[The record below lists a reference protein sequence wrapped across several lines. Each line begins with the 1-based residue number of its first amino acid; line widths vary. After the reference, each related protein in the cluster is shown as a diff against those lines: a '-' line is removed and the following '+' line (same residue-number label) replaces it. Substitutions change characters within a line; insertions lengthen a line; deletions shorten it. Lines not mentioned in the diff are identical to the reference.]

1 MMYLQT
7 NRQQKEKNMARGRNE
22 VQDYRF
28 MRKMRDDAMI
38 QYIKCETRFQ
48 MFLFKHKG
56 TASGHYDDCERIIEE
71 ATKIVRKENGA
82 D

>member
-1 MMYLQT
+1 MMYLQL
-7 NRQQKEKNMARGRNE
+7 NSQQKEKDMARGRNE

-28 MRKMRDDAMI
+28 MRKMRDEAMI

-48 MFLFKHKG
+48 MFLLKHKG
-56 TASGHYDDCERIIEE
+56 TDFGRYEDCERIIEE
-71 ATKIVRKENGA
+71 ARRIVREENEK

>member
-1 MMYLQT
+1 
-7 NRQQKEKNMARGRNE
+7 MARGRSE
-22 VQDYRF
+22 LQDYRF

-56 TASGHYDDCERIIEE
+56 TETGHYDDCERIIEE